1 MMRKVVLL
9 SVLCTLPVMLFGQS
23 KSVKIDWGEKNS
35 SQPSLTTSTDFT
47 NLQKKNNE
55 SHTLE
60 LEGEWVMYSQ
70 IWEDTR
76 PVNPNSIRVAGI
88 KYGTLSADELS
99 RIDRSVLPSKLTY
112 TFNSTY
118 SRDKLYTAF
127 TIVPVI
133 NENGTLRKI
142 ESFTINYSYRTDR
155 GGTKRIPITNSV
167 LASGSWYKFRIEKT
181 GIHRVDKSFLD
192 NIGMN
197 TDGIDPRTLK
207 IYGHGGDPLPE
218 LNAENT
224 EYDLPQ
230 NAIQVIGEEDGSFD
244 SGDFIL
250 FYGKTAG
257 FNSENPTN
265 INPYS
270 DETYY
275 YITAGGDPGL
285 RVQPMIEPSGN
296 PTVTISSFNDYQ
308 FHEEDAIS
316 PALVGRKWF
325 GNRFDIES
333 EQSFEFNFPNI
344 VPGSEMEVDIKVAS
358 ASDIATSMAISING
372 TSTNPLIFSPIADPK
387 LLDLR
392 ELVSTFP
399 SSGENVKV
407 DLTYNN
413 AGNPASIGYLDYI
426 RIGALRQLNG
436 TGQQLSFRFKDAAT
450 LSGVGEYQ
458 IANASAFSQVWD
470 VTDKGNITRKLNEGG
485 NATFSFKS
493 TMGTVREYV
502 AINPADYFTPVQAA
516 QSVVP
521 NQDIKGTI
529 FKDESGNFKDVDY
542 IIVTPSFLL
551 QPALR
556 LARYR
561 MDSDGLNVKVIPLDK
576 IYEEF
581 SSGQQDITAIRN
593 MVKYVYDNASSPEK
607 RVKYLCLFGDA
618 SVDYKDRLSNNTNI
632 VPVYH
637 IYDRQNQVST
647 FRSYMSDEYYAMMDP
662 EDGTMALTDMS
673 DIATGRILAD
683 NVSLANTLVDKIIEY
698 DSKGSYGNWRNNFV
712 LISDDADSRGDSRL
726 QFDLDDLGDDIS
738 AEKPFI
744 NVKKIHM
751 DAYQQQTSAGGN
763 RYPEVNEAVS
773 NALEVGALVVNYFG
787 HGGEDGLAKEF
798 VFTKDQA
805 IELQNKGKYPCV
817 VTVTC
822 EFTKFDNPLRTTAG
836 ELTYWNRNGGAI
848 ALITTTRSITV
859 GTGVEYNIQLA
870 PELFG
875 FGTNNINP
883 PAEALR
889 LARNLLPRI
898 DRYVVFFVGDPAMH
912 LAFPKQKVRLTTLNG
927 VPIEQSTDTLQ
938 ALSRVRLGGEV
949 VDEAGNLLSNYN
961 GVLEG
966 KVYDKNVDR
975 QTLGNDGT
983 REILPNGDPGPL
995 IIMDFITLGEIL
1007 FNGQATVTNGTFEF
1021 EFVVPRDIQIPVD
1034 TGRVSLYA
1042 QRNEQLEDQTGY
1054 DLRLRVGGLNENAP
1068 EDNEGPLISLF
1079 MNDES
1084 FVSGGITNNEPILI
1098 AKLEDENGIN
1108 TASGIG
1114 HDITAIIDGDE
1125 ANPFVLNEYYQAE
1138 VDDFTKG
1145 KATYKLRDLEKG
1157 LHTLTLKAW
1166 DVYNNSSTMDIQF
1179 VVAGNDELEVTRVLN
1194 YPNPFVNYTEFWFNH
1209 NRPFEPLE
1217 VQVQVFTVTG
1227 KVVWTKNQIV
1237 NTDGFLSRDIVWDG
1251 LDDFG
1256 DKIGKGVYVYKL
1268 TVKSTLTNQ
1277 QIEKFEK
1284 LVIL

>member
-9 SVLCTLPVMLFGQS
+9 FVLFSLPVMLFSQS
-23 KSVKIDWGEKNS
+23 KTIVVDWEDKQTKQPFLPKKSEVSTSKKARKDVSSLQLGE
-35 SQPSLTTSTDFT
+35 DR
-47 NLQKKNNE
+47 
-55 SHTLE
+55 
-60 LEGEWVMYSQ
+60 VIYSQ
-70 IWEDTR
+70 IWPDTR
-76 PVNPNSIRVAGI
+76 EVNPNSVRITGI
-88 KYGTLSADELS
+88 VYGTLSNSELAKINKALVPNNLS
-99 RIDRSVLPSKLTY
+99 Y
-112 TFNSTY
+112 TLKSTY
-118 SRDKLYTAF
+118 SRNKLFSVLTMA
-127 TIVPVI
+127 PVI
-133 NENGTLRKI
+133 SQNGVLRKI
-142 ESFTINYSYRTDR
+142 QSFTLSYSYGAARA
-155 GGTKRIPITNSV
+155 GNKRIPITNSV
-167 LASGSWYKFRIEKT
+167 LASGSWYKFKIENT
-181 GIHRVDKSFLD
+181 GIHRVDKAFLSD
-192 NIGMN
+192 LGMN

-218 LNAENT
+218 INDNNT

-230 NAIQVIGEEDGSFD
+230 NAIQVVGEEDGSFD
-244 SGDFIL
+244 ASDFIL

-257 FNSENPTN
+257 FNEENPTN

-270 DETYY
+270 DDTYY
-275 YITAGGDPGL
+275 YVTAGGSPGL
-285 RVQPMIEPSGN
+285 RVQTMVEPTGTPN
-296 PTVTISSFNDYQ
+296 LNISTFNDYQ
-308 FHEEDAIS
+308 FHEVDELS

-325 GNRFDIES
+325 GNRFDIEN
-333 EQSFEFNFPNI
+333 EQSYEFSFPNI
-344 VPGSEMEVDIKVAS
+344 APGTEIELDIKAAA
-358 ASDIATSMAISING
+358 ASDISTSMAISVNG
-372 TSTNPLIFSPIADPK
+372 TSVDPLMFSAINDPK

-392 ELVSTFP
+392 DFEGNIPAGSETVT
-399 SSGENVKV
+399 V
-407 DLTYNN
+407 DLVYNN
-413 AGNPASIGYLDYI
+413 SGNPASIAYLDYI
-426 RIGALRQLNG
+426 RVGAIRQLTG
-436 TGQQLSFRFKDAAT
+436 TDGQLPFRYNEAE
-450 LSGVGEYQ
+450 LQSGIGEYQ
-458 IANASAFSQVWD
+458 ISNAGQFTQVWD
-470 VTDKGNITRKLNEGG
+470 VTEKSNITSKINEGG
-485 NATFSFKS
+485 ASVLSFKAF
-493 TMGTVREYV
+493 MGSAREYV
-502 AINPADYFTPVQAA
+502 AVNPNNYFAPVEGP
-516 QSVVP
+516 QSLVL

-529 FKDESGNFKDVDY
+529 FNDESGNFKDIDY
-542 IIVTPSFLL
+542 LIVTAPFLL
-551 QPALR
+551 QPALK
-556 LARYR
+556 LARHHK
-561 MDSDGLNVKVIPLDK
+561 DLNGLNVKVVTTDK

-581 SSGQQDITAIRN
+581 SSGKQDITAIRN
-593 MVKYVYDNASSPEK
+593 LVKYVYDNASSQEK
-607 RVKYLCLFGDA
+607 QVKYLCLFGDA
-618 SVDYKDRLSNNTNI
+618 SVDYKNRLSGNNNI

-637 IYDRQNQVST
+637 RYDRDFEVST
-647 FRSYMSDEYYAMMDP
+647 YRSFMSDEYFVMMDGQ
-662 EDGTMALTDMS
+662 DGSMMTSDMS

-683 NVSLANTLVDKIIEY
+683 NVNLANSLIDKIIEY
-698 DSKGSYGNWRNNFV
+698 SGTESYGNWRNNFV
-712 LISDDADSRGDSRL
+712 LVSDDADDRGDSRL
-726 QFDLDDLGDDIS
+726 QFDLDALGDEIS
-738 AEKPFI
+738 SEKPFI

-751 DAYQQQTSAGGN
+751 DAFEQQTSAGGN
-763 RYPEVNEAVS
+763 RYPEVNEAMS
-773 NALEVGALVVNYFG
+773 NAIEVGALVLNYFG

-817 VTVTC
+817 ITVTC
-822 EFTKFDNPLRTTAG
+822 EFTKFDNPLRITAG
-836 ELTYWNRNGGAI
+836 ELTYWNRQGGAI
-848 ALITTTRSITV
+848 SLITTTRSISV
-859 GTGVEYNIQLA
+859 GTGVEYNQELA

-875 FGTNNINP
+875 FGTNIINP

-889 LARNLLPRI
+889 RARNI
-898 DRYVVFFVGDPAMH
+898 ITNNDKYVVFYVGDPAMH

-949 VDEAGNLLSNYN
+949 VDEQGNLLSNYN
-961 GVLEG
+961 GRLEG
-966 KVYDKNVDR
+966 KVYDKNVQR
-975 QTLGNDGT
+975 QTLGNDGA
-983 REILPNGDPGPL
+983 RDQNGDL
-995 IIMDFITLGEIL
+995 IILDFITLGEIL

-1021 EFVVPRDIQIPVD
+1021 EFVVPRDIQIPVE
-1034 TGRVSLYA
+1034 TGRVSLYS
-1042 QRNEQLEDQTGY
+1042 QRNLELEDQTGY

-1068 EDNEGPLISLF
+1068 EDNQGPLISLF

-1125 ANPFVLNEYYQAE
+1125 SNPFVLNEYYQAE
-1138 VDDFTKG
+1138 IDDFTRG

-1237 NTDGFLSRDIVWDG
+1237 NTDGFLSRDIVWNG

-1256 DKIGKGVYVYKL
+1256 DRIGKGVYVYKL

>member
-9 SVLCTLPVMLFGQS
+9 CILCALPFILFGQS
-23 KSVKIDWGEKNS
+23 KTIKIDWGEKNTN
-35 SQPSLTTSTDFT
+35 QSTFNT
-47 NLQKKNNE
+47 NTQFSNLQKNKNE
-55 SHTLE
+55 SQTLE

-76 PVNPNSIRVAGI
+76 PVNPNSIRVTGI
-88 KYGTLSADELS
+88 KYGSLSADELS
-99 RIDRSVLPSKLTY
+99 RIDRSVLPGKLTY
-112 TFNSTY
+112 TLKSTY

-133 NENGTLRKI
+133 SENGTLRKI
-142 ESFTINYSYRTDR
+142 ESFTINYSYRTNQ
-155 GGTKRIPITNSV
+155 GGSKRIPVTNSV

-197 TDGIDPRTLK
+197 TDGIDPRTIK

-230 NAIQVIGEEDGSFD
+230 NAIQLIGEEDGSFD

-275 YITAGGDPGL
+275 YITAGGEPGL

-296 PTVTISSFNDYQ
+296 PTITISSFNDYQ
-308 FHEEDAIS
+308 FHEEDDIS

-325 GNRFDIES
+325 GNRFDIEN

-399 SSGENVKV
+399 ASGETVKV

-436 TGQQLSFRFKDAAT
+436 TGQQLSFRYNDAAT
-450 LSGVGEYQ
+450 LNGVGEYQ
-458 IANASAFSQVWD
+458 IANAGAFSQVWD
-470 VTDKGNITRKLNEGG
+470 VTEKGNITSKVNEGG
-485 NATFSFKS
+485 NSTFSFKAS
-493 TMGTVREYV
+493 LGAVREYV

-516 QSVVP
+516 QSVVL

-561 MDSDGLNVKVIPLDK
+561 ADSDGLNVKVIPLDK

-683 NVSLANTLVDKIIEY
+683 NVSLANTLVDKIIDY
-698 DSKGSYGNWRNNFV
+698 DTKGSYGNWRNNFLLV
-712 LISDDADSRGDSRL
+712 SDDPDNLGDSRL
-726 QFDLDDLGDDIS
+726 QFDLDELGDDIS

-787 HGGEDGLAKEF
+787 HGGEDGLALEF
-798 VFTKDQA
+798 VFTKEQA

-822 EFTKFDNPLRTTAG
+822 EFTKFDNPLRITAG
-836 ELTYWNRNGGAI
+836 ELTYWNPNGGAI

-898 DRYVVFFVGDPAMH
+898 DRYVVFYVGDPAMH

-966 KVYDKNVDR
+966 KVYDKNVER
-975 QTLGNDGT
+975 QTLANDGT
-983 REILPNGDPGPL
+983 RDLNGNL

-1042 QRNEQLEDQTGY
+1042 QRNELLEDQTGY